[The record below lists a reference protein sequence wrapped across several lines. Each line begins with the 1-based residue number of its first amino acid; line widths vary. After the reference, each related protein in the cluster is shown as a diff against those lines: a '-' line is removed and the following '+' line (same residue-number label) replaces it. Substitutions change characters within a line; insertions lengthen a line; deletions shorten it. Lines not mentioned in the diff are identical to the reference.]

1 LKEAIS
7 FFIYGLVSAYSSKV
21 SGYKNG
27 FPQHEIG
34 ISFIFAL
41 ANQSTMLMLG
51 PLPMP
56 IASQPSYRYLVGN
69 DKGKSR
75 DGLISIFKMSYDN
88 ASLFHCKMRSVGYST
103 PGQTIRKCITRSTSG
118 IRRILAKQKETN
130 LCEDESIF
138 NRFRS
143 TDISHISFRV
153 S

>member
-1 LKEAIS
+1 
-7 FFIYGLVSAYSSKV
+7 
-21 SGYKNG
+21 
-27 FPQHEIG
+27 
-34 ISFIFAL
+34 
-41 ANQSTMLMLG
+41 MLG

>member
-1 LKEAIS
+1 M
-7 FFIYGLVSAYSSKV
+7 SAYSSKV